1 MNKKHETLEHAIVQ
15 EMAQFFEQLG
25 ASGTLGRLFGLL
37 LVSQEPLALETLA
50 RRIGLSKPAVS
61 VQIRQL
67 ERLRY
72 CRRLPRGSDRKQ
84 YFALNP
90 DYLAENLRIR
100 VEAQEQWLSQL
111 ERTLEAQQGE
121 VPEVVGTRVSE
132 LIRFQ
137 RMMQER
143 YRDLIYQFEGNMT

>member
-1 MNKKHETLEHAIVQ
+1 MEGAVVQ

-25 ASGTLGRLFGLL
+25 ASATLGRLFGLL
-37 LVSQEPLALETLA
+37 LVSPEPLALETLA
-50 RRIGLSKPAVS
+50 RKLGLSKPAVS

-72 CRRLPRGSDRKQ
+72 CTRLPRGSDRKQ
-84 YFALNP
+84 YFSLNP
-90 DYLAENLRIR
+90 DYLSDNLRIR
-100 VEAQEQWLSQL
+100 MDAQEAWLSRL
-111 ERTLEAQQGE
+111 EHTLDAQDGEEAD
-121 VPEVVGTRVSE
+121 VVAERVRE

-143 YRDLIYQFEGNMT
+143 YHDLIHQFKGHAT